1 MTLQAAM
8 PMRYLHERYC
18 GRPACPRCGELLTL
32 PEYPEFAAR
41 GSGVEIRHVW
51 QCEGCDNRFDTLIKF
66 KAVA

>member
-1 MTLQAAM
+1 
-8 PMRYLHERYC
+8 
-18 GRPACPRCGELLTL
+18 LLTA

-51 QCEGCDNRFDTLIKF
+51 RCDRCDTRFDTLITF

>member
-18 GRPACPRCGELLTL
+18 GRPACPRCGELLTV
-32 PEYPEFAAR
+32 PEYPEFAER
-41 GSGVEIRHVW
+41 GNGVEIRHVW
-51 QCEGCDNRFDTLIKF
+51 HCDACDNRFDTLITF

>member
-1 MTLQAAM
+1 MV
-8 PMRYLHERYC
+8 
-18 GRPACPRCGELLTL
+18 

-51 QCEGCDNRFDTLIKF
+51 QCDGCDNRFDTLIKF